1 MCKKIITL
9 ALLSV
14 LTFGASQAAMAT
26 ASHDTKRGS
35 IEELIERNRWADAKL
50 LLLKYRSELDTAK
63 DLYELE
69 WVDYNLVC
77 CQVEL
82 GSSESEQ
89 LMLGF
94 MERYPSSQQ
103 ANRMRFMLGCL
114 YCDDGDFSSAEQ
126 LFNKVD
132 YEALNSR
139 EKERYSIRMGY
150 ITFVK
155 NDYEGALAHFNRI
168 PLKSEYYEHASY
180 YISYIK
186 YQAGKYSDAK
196 SGFEKLRNSDSYCQL
211 IPFYLLQIEY
221 REQNYDYVISQGERL
236 IPTAVS
242 NVRNDL
248 IRIIAESY
256 FVKENYEQAFK
267 YINNYPVSLYGR
279 QENYIKGYSLCRLA
293 RYQDAI
299 EPLRNVCGAT
309 DALTQN
315 ASYHLADCYLHVG
328 DKASAAAAFSMA
340 STEGFDDNITEKA
353 LLNYGRLMFELGGGR
368 FNESLNVLKRYLDSY
383 PDSPHCEEVQKLL
396 AAAYY
401 NSKDYRS
408 AYNAIQDIPRRGKEL
423 EVACQ
428 KSAVFLALDAV
439 ARGSYDEAT
448 ALLKEAEEIG
458 LNPKY
463 KALAIFWQAEVA
475 MLSGDYAR
483 AKLLYEDYSRMLS
496 RKQDNYYMAKYG
508 IGYVCFMTGDM
519 ENAPTY
525 FTEFTENYPEKDKY
539 LYDSYNR
546 LGDIRF
552 SKREFDG
559 ARKSY
564 TAALASTSDERN
576 YARYQLARIDG
587 VQSKYEDKI
596 EKLKSIVEDATGD
609 YVDDAWYELGCTYI
623 TLEQYDDGIKALVD
637 FVSVD
642 TTSPFYI
649 KALSDIG
656 LAYYNL
662 NNRQEARTYYEKVV
676 EFDPQSSAALEA
688 MRNIREIYVSEGD
701 IDGYFKYAE
710 RSGVQSDMTIA
721 ARDSLSFAAAR
732 SAYFDANMPKAI
744 SALRSYLD
752 NFDAGYNRSEAL
764 YYLSDCYI
772 REGNKEKALVS
783 MEELVKHGKSQYSE
797 RVLTTMAPMCV
808 EFEYYDK
815 AADAYRRLYDVA
827 HDNAKRVAAVNGYV
841 DSSLKY
847 AEGDAILALAD
858 DIETI
863 ELASEAVRRKV
874 LIAKGRVLHSR
885 GEAAAYDVFRYLAE
899 DCATVEGVEAYYY
912 LVEEQYLA
920 GNSEVAEQMVYDLG
934 ECASMYWQAKCFII
948 LGDIM
953 RDSGNTFQARATY
966 QSIADGYYDA
976 NDGIVDEAK
985 SRINEL

>member
-1 MCKKIITL
+1 M
-9 ALLSV
+9 
-14 LTFGASQAAMAT
+14 
-26 ASHDTKRGS
+26 
-35 IEELIERNRWADAKL
+35 
-50 LLLKYRSELDTAK
+50 
-63 DLYELE
+63 
-69 WVDYNLVC
+69 
-77 CQVEL
+77 
-82 GSSESEQ
+82 
-89 LMLGF
+89 
-94 MERYPSSQQ
+94 
-103 ANRMRFMLGCL
+103 
-114 YCDDGDFSSAEQ
+114 
-126 LFNKVD
+126 
-132 YEALNSR
+132 
-139 EKERYSIRMGY
+139 
-150 ITFVK
+150 
-155 NDYEGALAHFNRI
+155 
-168 PLKSEYYEHASY
+168 
-180 YISYIK
+180 
-186 YQAGKYSDAK
+186 
-196 SGFEKLRNSDSYCQL
+196 
-211 IPFYLLQIEY
+211 
-221 REQNYDYVISQGERL
+221 
-236 IPTAVS
+236 
-242 NVRNDL
+242 
-248 IRIIAESY
+248 
-256 FVKENYEQAFK
+256 
-267 YINNYPVSLYGR
+267 
-279 QENYIKGYSLCRLA
+279 
-293 RYQDAI
+293 
-299 EPLRNVCGAT
+299 
-309 DALTQN
+309 
-315 ASYHLADCYLHVG
+315 
-328 DKASAAAAFSMA
+328 
-340 STEGFDDNITEKA
+340 
-353 LLNYGRLMFELGGGR
+353 
-368 FNESLNVLKRYLDSY
+368 
-383 PDSPHCEEVQKLL
+383 
-396 AAAYY
+396 
-401 NSKDYRS
+401 
-408 AYNAIQDIPRRGKEL
+408 
-423 EVACQ
+423 
-428 KSAVFLALDAV
+428 
-439 ARGSYDEAT
+439 
-448 ALLKEAEEIG
+448 
-458 LNPKY
+458 
-463 KALAIFWQAEVA
+463 
-475 MLSGDYAR
+475 
-483 AKLLYEDYSRMLS
+483 
-496 RKQDNYYMAKYG
+496 
-508 IGYVCFMTGDM
+508 
-519 ENAPTY
+519 
-525 FTEFTENYPEKDKY
+525 
-539 LYDSYNR
+539 
-546 LGDIRF
+546 
-552 SKREFDG
+552 
-559 ARKSY
+559 
-564 TAALASTSDERN
+564 
-576 YARYQLARIDG
+576 
-587 VQSKYEDKI
+587 QSKYEDKI